1 MNLPESGINDLK
13 KNRVFLTGAFLIIF
27 FSVGVFGIAGDK
39 TREMFIMLTPLALIF
54 SLAAI
59 IAFHHPG
66 NLKKEIIIFTAIFSV
81 SFLIEALGVN
91 TGRVFGNYTYGEGLW
106 IKLLKTPLLIGI
118 NWVLLIYCTAIIS
131 DGLSV
136 PVFVK
141 ILISSALMVVYDII
155 MEQVAPEMKMW
166 SFENGFVP
174 VRNYIAWFI
183 LAALFQS
190 LLKLAGIKIANRI
203 APFVFYVQ
211 VSFFLILAVY
221 FKIVQ

>member
-13 KNRVFLTGAFLIIF
+13 KTRVFLTGALLIIF
-27 FSVGVFGIAGDK
+27 FSVGVFGIAADV

-59 IAFHHPG
+59 IAFHQPG
-66 NLKKEIIIFTAIFSV
+66 NLTKEIIIFTAIFSV
-81 SFLIEALGVN
+81 SFLVEALGVN

-106 IKLLKTPLLIGI
+106 IKILNTPILIGI
-118 NWVLLIYCTAIIS
+118 NWVLLIYCTAIIA
-131 DGLSV
+131 DRLSA

-141 ILISSALMVVYDII
+141 ILISSALMVLYDII
-155 MEQVAPEMKMW
+155 MEQVAPEMNMW

-174 VRNYIAWFI
+174 VRNYIVWFI
-183 LAALFQS
+183 LAALFHS

-211 VSFFLILAVY
+211 FSFFLILALY
-221 FKIVQ
+221 FKILQ